1 MIHGWTVPLVVAISV
16 SAPAAY
22 AAAQVPDDMLQR
34 GLRAYADL
42 DFDTAAQLLR
52 DGLASASAGQI
63 VPAEQ
68 ARLLTHLAA
77 AEVFRGDRDSAIAA
91 FRRLAVLAPEYQVDE
106 LTFPPEVTALFAVVR
121 LQIKAVRELLDRGT
135 RAYSD
140 LDFDAAAQ
148 LLRDGLASDSAGQI
162 TPAEQAR
169 LLTHLAAAEVFRGD
183 RDSAIAAFRR
193 LAVLEP
199 EYHLDELTFPPTV
212 TALFSVVR
220 LQTEAVRELL
230 DRGLRAYADLDFD
243 AASWL
248 LRRGLASGGAEQ
260 LEPVE
265 HARILSY
272 LAAAE
277 FYRGDR
283 DSAIAVFR
291 RLAVRQPGHRVDE
304 LVFPPDVTALFTDV
318 RGQTEAVRNLVD
330 RGLRAYQNLDF
341 ATTAQLLRSALAS
354 NAVELLTPAEHA
366 RVLSHLGAA
375 EVFRGDQNAAIAA
388 FRTLAISH
396 PRYRI
401 DTLTFPPQVTS
412 LFTAARGQVYAVG
425 IDVPRTT
432 TVRFGEEEFVFWLRA
447 TAAHEITA
455 EVIHRDG
462 RLIRALHT
470 GPIVDSLQLRWDGR
484 DSSGFLVWDG
494 RDSSGVMVAPT
505 GYFATVTSIFGGQ
518 LLRRVQVPFE
528 VDVHRQDSL
537 LHPARL
543 PDSVFLRTRRESGPG
558 IEALMGA
565 VIGGVAITLLP
576 SVFAPSTDLS
586 ATRFAVGG
594 AVGLAGI
601 TGLITRFPGSPLRAN
616 IRSND
621 AIRREWQQRVDTVV
635 RQNVARLTTPHL
647 IIHSGLPVTTEMG
660 RQ

>member
-1 MIHGWTVPLVVAISV
+1 MIRGWTVPLVVAISV
-16 SAPAAY
+16 SAPATY

-34 GLRAYADL
+34 GLRAYSDL

-52 DGLASASAGQI
+52 GGLASDSAGQI
-63 VPAEQ
+63 PPADR

-77 AEVFRGDRDSAIAA
+77 AEVFRGDQDSAIAA
-91 FRRLAVLAPEYQVDE
+91 FRRLAVLDPEYHVDE
-106 LTFPPEVTALFAVVR
+106 LTFPPAVTTLFA
-121 LQIKAVRELLDRGT
+121 
-135 RAYSD
+135 
-140 LDFDAAAQ
+140 
-148 LLRDGLASDSAGQI
+148 
-162 TPAEQAR
+162 
-169 LLTHLAAAEVFRGD
+169 
-183 RDSAIAAFRR
+183 
-193 LAVLEP
+193 
-199 EYHLDELTFPPTV
+199 
-212 TALFSVVR
+212 VVR
-220 LQTEAVRELL
+220 LQTEAVRQLV
-230 DRGLRAYADLDFD
+230 DRGLRAYADLDVD

-248 LRRGLASGGAEQ
+248 LRRALASGGAEQ

-283 DSAIAVFR
+283 NSAIAVFL

-304 LVFPPDVTALFTDV
+304 LVFPPDVTGLYTYAI
-318 RGQTEAVRNLVD
+318 GQTEAVRNLVD

-341 ATTAQLLRSALAS
+341 ATAAPLLRSALAS
-354 NAVELLTPAEHA
+354 DAVELLTPAEHA

-375 EVFRGDQNAAIAA
+375 EVFHGDRNAAIAA
-388 FRTLAISH
+388 FGTLAISH

-412 LFTAARGQVYAVG
+412 LFTAVRRQVYAVG
-425 IDVPRTT
+425 IDIPRTT

-462 RLIRALHT
+462 RLVRALYT
-470 GPIVDSLQLRWDGR
+470 GPIIDSLQLRWDGR
-484 DSSGFLVWDG
+484 DSSGVRVWDG
-494 RDSSGVMVAPT
+494 RDSSGVVVAPT
-505 GYFATVTSIFGGQ
+505 GYFATVTSKAPGGQ

-537 LHPARL
+537 PHPARPL
-543 PDSVFLRTRRESGPG
+543 DSVFLPTRRESGPG
-558 IEALMGA
+558 LEAFLGA

-576 SVFAPSTDLS
+576 SVFAPSTNLS
-586 ATRFAVGG
+586 PSRFAVGG
-594 AVGLAGI
+594 AVSLAGI
-601 TGLITRFPGSPLRAN
+601 TGLITRFPGRPLRAN

-621 AIRREWQQRVDTVV
+621 AIRREWQERVATIV
-635 RQNVARLTTPHL
+635 RQNTARLTTSHM
-647 IIHSGLPVTTEMG
+647 IIHSGLPVTTEMR

>member
-1 MIHGWTVPLVVAISV
+1 MIRGWTVPLVVAIGM

-34 GLRAYADL
+34 GL
-42 DFDTAAQLLR
+42 
-52 DGLASASAGQI
+52 
-63 VPAEQ
+63 
-68 ARLLTHLAA
+68 
-77 AEVFRGDRDSAIAA
+77 
-91 FRRLAVLAPEYQVDE
+91 
-106 LTFPPEVTALFAVVR
+106 
-121 LQIKAVRELLDRGT
+121 

-162 TPAEQAR
+162 APAERAR

-183 RDSAIAAFRR
+183 RSAAIAAFRR
-193 LAVLEP
+193 LAVLDS
-199 EYHLDELTFPPTV
+199 EYHVDELTFPPAV

-220 LQTEAVRELL
+220 LQTEAVGQLL

-260 LEPVE
+260 LEPVD

-283 DSAIAVFR
+283 DSAVAAFQ
-291 RLAVRQPGHRVDE
+291 RLAVRQPGQVVDE
-304 LVFPPDVTALFTDV
+304 LVFPPEVTTLFADV
-318 RGQTEAVRNLVD
+318 RGQAEAVRNLVD
-330 RGLRAYQNLDF
+330 RGISAYQNLDF
-341 ATTAQLLRSALAS
+341 PTAAQFLRNALAS

-375 EVFRGDQNAAIAA
+375 EVFRGDQNAAIAV

-396 PRYRI
+396 PWYRI

-412 LFTAARGQVYAVG
+412 LFTAVRGRAYAVD
-425 IDVPRTT
+425 IDMPRTT
-432 TVRFGEEEFVFWLRA
+432 TVSFGEEEFVFWLRA
-447 TAAHEITA
+447 TAAHEVTA
-455 EVIHRDG
+455 ELFHRDG
-462 RLIRALHT
+462 RLIRTLHT

-484 DSSGFLVWDG
+484 DSSGFRVWDG
-494 RDSSGVMVAPT
+494 RDSSGVMVAAT
-505 GYFATVTSIFGGQ
+505 GYFATVTSVFGGQ
-518 LLRRVQVPFE
+518 SLRRVQVPFE
-528 VDVHRQDSL
+528 VDAHRQDSL
-537 LHPARL
+537 LHPPRL
-543 PDSVFLRTRRESGPG
+543 PDSAFLPTRRESGPG

-565 VIGGVAITLLP
+565 VIGGVAVTLLP
-576 SVFAPSTDLS
+576 SVFAPGTSLS
-586 ATRFAVGG
+586 PSRFAVGG

-601 TGLITRFPGSPLRAN
+601 TGLITRLPGSPLRAN

-621 AIRREWQQRVDTVV
+621 AIRREWQGRVAAVV
-635 RQNVARLTTPHL
+635 RQNTARLTTSHL
-647 IIHSGLPVTTEMG
+647 IIHSGLPVTTELG